1 MNKLDKAMEA
11 EEKNPT
17 YKPSEYNP
25 KNPRPRVNQED
36 QLRDDFEKKL
46 NMAMK
51 NEEQNSGYKPS
62 GKTGGVKKNQNVG
75 RGQYNKQDF
84 LNNLDKAMENE
95 AKNPTNK
102 GGSKK
107 GYMPG
112 GRGQYDKEAFLNNL
126 DKAMEAEEQN
136 SGYKPTVKKN
146 VDPNQAFLD
155 KLDKEIEKDKE
166 HPYVPYKDMK
176 NNNNMGRGGYNQDDF
191 LQKLEKEM
199 EKDKILHISPMNK
212 EKRNIICH
220 HHKIQINYS
229 LKN

>member
-1 MNKLDKAMEA
+1 
-11 EEKNPT
+11 
-17 YKPSEYNP
+17 
-25 KNPRPRVNQED
+25 
-36 QLRDDFEKKL
+36 
-46 NMAMK
+46 
-51 NEEQNSGYKPS
+51 
-62 GKTGGVKKNQNVG
+62 
-75 RGQYNKQDF
+75 
-84 LNNLDKAMENE
+84 MENE

-176 NNNNMGRGGYNQDDF
+176 KNNNMGRGGYNQDDF

-199 EKDKILHISPMNK
+199 EKDKNTPYIPYEQRKKKDNMPPPQDSNK
-212 EKRNIICH
+212 LFLEKLNREMEKEN
-220 HHKIQINYS
+220 K
-229 LKN
+229 K